1 MRLSPLV
8 HKLFKSKLELW
19 LSHSLGLDAE
29 SRVFWVVNGD
39 EERRVILDRYGEAA
53 VVEKILLDHVAPL
66 RLALRGNEV
75 RINSVPNVP
84 MMRKL
89 YDASIF
95 RNCMLSCVP

>member
-1 MRLSPLV
+1 M

-29 SRVFWVVNGD
+29 SRVFRVVDGD

-66 RLALRGNEV
+66 RRALRGKEW

-84 MMRKL
+84 MMLIRRFYFQKL
-89 YDASIF
+89 HAALRSIM
-95 RNCMLSCVP
+95 RIK